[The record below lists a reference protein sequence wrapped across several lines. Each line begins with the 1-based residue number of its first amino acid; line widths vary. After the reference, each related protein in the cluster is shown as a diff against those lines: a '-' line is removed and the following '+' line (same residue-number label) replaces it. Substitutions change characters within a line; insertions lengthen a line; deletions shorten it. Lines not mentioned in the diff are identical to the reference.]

1 MRHILVKYCSN
12 WADEFDIQGF
22 AIMNEEEYIQWIEDF
37 RKAEKTDYPTAIRRC
52 RTAGQAADG
61 KNIALR

>member
-1 MRHILVKYCSN
+1 
-12 WADEFDIQGF
+12 
-22 AIMNEEEYIQWIEDF
+22 MNEALFPVFFEYIADYQP
-37 RKAEKTDYPTAIRRC
+37 KAEKTDYPTAIRRC